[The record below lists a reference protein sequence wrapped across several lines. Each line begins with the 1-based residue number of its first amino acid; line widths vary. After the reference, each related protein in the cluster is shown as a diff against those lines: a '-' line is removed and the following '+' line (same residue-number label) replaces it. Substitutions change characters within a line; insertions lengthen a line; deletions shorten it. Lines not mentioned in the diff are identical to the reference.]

1 MELPIVLKFSLFNF
15 WQIFR
20 EKRAVRVAII
30 AATGPGTLKVGPIV
44 NYWFGPI
51 GPVNY
56 WFVNYWL
63 LTDCWSDNY

>member
-30 AATGPGTLKVGPIV
+30 VAPGFGTLKVGTGPASQ
-44 NYWFGPI
+44 NY
-51 GPVNY
+51 
-56 WFVNYWL
+56 
-63 LTDCWSDNY
+63 